1 MQPYEIE
8 SFDLPTFDP
17 TARSRPV
24 ARRVNAAP
32 KKKPTV
38 PVAAAS
44 TEKVPEANP
53 APSPTV
59 AEVEALRSELAAL
72 RAEVETIKNS
82 AALEERRRA
91 DAQLFIADLAY
102 RNSI

>member
-1 MQPYEIE
+1 MQPYDIE

-32 KKKPTV
+32 KKKV
-38 PVAAAS
+38 VAPVAAAPS
-44 TEKVPEANP
+44 VKAPEANP

-72 RAEVETIKNS
+72 RAEIEAIKNS

-102 RNSI
+102 RNAI